1 MHEYRRRVS
10 QAVDAVENAAMAWDQ
25 SGGVLH
31 AGVALHRRHDD
42 VAEEAGNPE
51 DEACERGPAHIHRC
65 EIGAGKRRNES
76 GGGEAADQTL
86 PGLLRADMRR
96 YLVAAHSLPQQ
107 YCATSLNCVSTTRK
121 KRSPIPPPTG
131 FTASPDTSSH
141 AMWESVNTVIISPQ
155 ESVPTARRKPSVW
168 PRSTMSG
175 GRNRNIHTG
184 TNTMNMPYQSIAAQ

>member
-25 SGGVLH
+25 SAGVLH
-31 AGVALHRRHDD
+31 AQVPLHLRHGD
-42 VAEEAGNPE
+42 VAEEAGNTE

-65 EIGAGKRRNES
+65 EIGAGKPATRVVVAMPPIRPS
-76 GGGEAADQTL
+76 QVFLGLTCGVTL
-86 PGLLRADMRR
+86 WRPS
-96 YLVAAHSLPQQ
+96 SLPQQ

-121 KRSPIPPPTG
+121 NRSPIPPATG

-168 PRSTMSG
+168 PRSTISG

-184 TNTMNMPYQSIAAQ
+184 TNTMNMPYQSIAAL

>member
-25 SGGVLH
+25 SAGVLH
-31 AGVALHRRHDD
+31 AEVALHRRHGD

-96 YLVAAHSLPQQ
+96 YLVAAQQ
-107 YCATSLNCVSTTRK
+107 LAPAILRHVVELRRYHK
-121 KRSPIPPPTG
+121 EEQE
-131 FTASPDTSSH
+131 PDTACDRVH
-141 AMWESVNTVIISPQ
+141 RIARHEREYRHHQSPG
-155 ESVPTARRKPSVW
+155 ERAD
-168 PRSTMSG
+168 G
-175 GRNRNIHTG
+175 
-184 TNTMNMPYQSIAAQ
+184 